1 MKTHIIFSAAVVICT
16 LFTLTGCAF
25 FASEVKN
32 SSYYDLS
39 YSGKEKFKVNCRFE
53 TRNFYNISPARLNLL
68 YSGKNSVVELD
79 QYHYWVQ
86 SPEIMLRRYFLNAV
100 ETSTAANVKVFDAS
114 LTIFD
119 FKFDMDSKESVLGV
133 QLVLRDK
140 SRDIKFEKNYV
151 IKVPAA
157 GMQRV
162 DYVAAMNK
170 CAEEFI
176 NQSVKDIKKF

>member
-1 MKTHIIFSAAVVICT
+1 MKKQPLSLIFAVLSAVFF
-16 LFTLTGCAF
+16 LSGCALF
-25 FASEVKN
+25 SPEVKG
-32 SSYYDLS
+32 SKYYDLN
-39 YSGKEKFKVNCRFE
+39 YGNKEKLQVNCRFE

-176 NQSVKDIKKF
+176 NQAVKDIKKF